1 MKTYLQ
7 AALLIPALALLTA
20 GALTAQ
26 GTAQGTAQPSGQP
39 AGSAQ
44 TPQTQTQTPLPG
56 QPTGT
61 AQGQPQGTVQSQP
74 AGSEQGQ
81 PAGTVQNQ
89 PAGTL
94 QNQPNQPTGISQGPA
109 EGTVRLSLADA
120 IARALDTGTAIRIAT
135 TSTRVA
141 EAQAQEARS
150 ALLPQLS
157 LGGQL
162 ANETINLATFGFT
175 LPGVPNVT
183 PPFNII
189 DTHINF
195 AMTIIDLA
203 AKRRYEA
210 ARSGVRVTQEDQR
223 RTEDGVAA
231 AVASLYVSL
240 GRSSARID
248 EIRANVDLF
257 QKLRQLAFDQ
267 KNAGVG
273 TRLDTTRADVQLA
286 RQQQALLVA
295 MNQRDLAQLA
305 LLRAIGADLGASLQL
320 TDDWT
325 RVATA
330 PPLSA
335 ALEVARRRRPELSL
349 LDLRLKTA
357 QLNIEAAAAE
367 GLPTLGAQAQ
377 GFESGNRL
385 RDVEWSRTVAAVVNV
400 PIFNGR
406 RTQARVAAAQA
417 QRDQLL
423 IQQNDTQRQ
432 IEQEVRQALLA
443 YDNARSRVDLAQQGE
458 RLAQDELDLASDR
471 FKAGVASS
479 IEVDN
484 AQTSLAT
491 SRDTRIDA
499 LADEAQARFDLSR
512 ATGEIRDL
520 IPGGTPSGPSGAA
533 NPQSSPQN
541 QNTQSNSKPNV
552 RP

>member
-1 MKTYLQ
+1 MKTNLP
-7 AALLIPALALLTA
+7 AALLACALISGIAAAPAHAQETPPA
-20 GALTAQ
+20 QTQ
-26 GTAQGTAQPSGQP
+26 GT
-39 AGSAQ
+39 
-44 TPQTQTQTPLPG
+44 
-56 QPTGT
+56 
-61 AQGQPQGTVQSQP
+61 
-74 AGSEQGQ
+74 
-81 PAGTVQNQ
+81 
-89 PAGTL
+89 
-94 QNQPNQPTGISQGPA
+94 I
-109 EGTVRLSLADA
+109 RLSLTDA
-120 IARALDTGTAIRIAT
+120 IGRALDTGTAIRIAT
-135 TSTRVA
+135 TGTRVA

-175 LPGVPNVT
+175 VPGQPNVT
-183 PPFNII
+183 APFNVI
-189 DTHINF
+189 DAHVNF

-203 AKRRYEA
+203 ARRRYEA
-210 ARSGVRVTQEDQR
+210 ARSGVKVSQEDQR

-240 GRSSARID
+240 GRSTARID

-257 QKLRQLAFDQ
+257 QKLRQLALDQ

-295 MNQRDLAQLA
+295 INQRDLAQLA

-325 RVATA
+325 RVAAA
-330 PPLSA
+330 PALPA
-335 ALEVARRRRPELSL
+335 ALAVAQRRRPELSL

-377 GFESGNRL
+377 GFESGNRI
-385 RDVEWSRTVAAVVNV
+385 RDIEWSRTVAAVVSV

-423 IQQNDTQRQ
+423 IQQNDTRRQ

-443 YDNARSRVDLAQQGE
+443 YDNARSRVDLARQSEQ
-458 RLAQDELDLASDR
+458 LAQDELDLASDR
-471 FKAGVASS
+471 FKAGVATS

-491 SRDTRIDA
+491 ARDTRIDA
-499 LADEAQARFDLSR
+499 LADVAQARYDLSR

-520 IPGGTPSGPSGAA
+520 IPGTPAVPPSEIQ
-533 NPQSSPQN
+533 NPS
-541 QNTQSNSKPNV
+541 QSNTKPNV

>member
-1 MKTYLQ
+1 MKTNLQ
-7 AALLIPALALLTA
+7 AALLGSALALLNL
-20 GALTAQ
+20 GAAAAQ
-26 GTAQGTAQPSGQP
+26 GAAQPP
-39 AGSAQ
+39 AQTPGSAQ
-44 TPQTQTQTPLPG
+44 TPTQPHAPLPG
-56 QPTGT
+56 QPTAT
-61 AQGQPQGTVQSQP
+61 APGQPQGTVQSQP
-74 AGSEQGQ
+74 AATDPGQ
-81 PAGTVQNQ
+81 PAGSNPNQ

-94 QNQPNQPTGISQGPA
+94 PSQQYQPTGIQQGPA
-109 EGTVRLSLADA
+109 EGTIRLSLADA

-183 PPFNII
+183 PAFNIV
-189 DTHINF
+189 DAHVNF

-210 ARSGVRVTQEDQR
+210 ARSGVKVTQEDQR

-257 QKLRQLAFDQ
+257 QKLRQLALDQ

-273 TRLDTTRADVQLA
+273 TKLDTTRADVQLS

-325 RVATA
+325 RVAAA
-330 PPLSA
+330 PALPA

-377 GFESGNRL
+377 GFESGNRV
-385 RDVEWSRTVAAVVNV
+385 RDIEWSRTVAAVVNV

-423 IQQNDTQRQ
+423 IQQNDTRRQ

-443 YDNARSRVDLAQQGE
+443 YDNARSRVDLARQSEQ
-458 RLAQDELDLASDR
+458 LAQDELDLASDR
-471 FKAGVASS
+471 FKAGVATS

-484 AQTSLAT
+484 AQTSLAAA
-491 SRDTRIDA
+491 RDTRIDA
-499 LADEAQARFDLSR
+499 LADVAQARFDLSR

-520 IPGGTPSGPSGAA
+520 IPGTPPA
-533 NPQSSPQN
+533 NPASETQN
-541 QNTQSNSKPNV
+541 HSQSNTKPNV